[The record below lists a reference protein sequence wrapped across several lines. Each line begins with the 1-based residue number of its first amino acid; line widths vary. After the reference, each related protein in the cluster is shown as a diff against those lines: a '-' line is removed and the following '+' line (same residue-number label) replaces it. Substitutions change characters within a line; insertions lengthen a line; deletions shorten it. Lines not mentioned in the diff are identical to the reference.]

1 MLEAYISWVI
11 ENPILSAMIQ
21 FGLLGTLGEVISFS
35 LKNKKLSIPCS
46 LLQLVFK
53 IFAWAILGVI
63 IKVGF
68 TGMKG
73 FILALIEYRLLPT
86 AFNTGFLWA
95 FSVSVITNILFGPQ
109 MMAFHRL
116 EDNLIM
122 RQKGFDGIG
131 TAWKTLIWFWIPAHT
146 ITFLLP
152 AQFQIGL
159 AALWSIVLGI
169 IMGATKQVK
178 SEV

>member
-1 MLEAYISWVI
+1 MLNAYASWVTQ
-11 ENPILSAMIQ
+11 NPILSAMIQ
-21 FGLLGTLGEVISFS
+21 FGILGTVGEVISS
-35 LKNKKLSIPCS
+35 SIKNKRLSKPCS
-46 LLQLVFK
+46 WLQLVLK
-53 IFAWAILGVI
+53 ILAWAVLGVI

-73 FILALIEYRLLPT
+73 FIYALIEHGLLPIS
-86 AFNTGFLWA
+86 FNKGFLWA
-95 FSVSVITNILFGPQ
+95 FSVSVITNVLFGPQ

-122 RQKGFDGIG
+122 QQKGFQGIL

-152 AQFQIGL
+152 AEYQVGL

-169 IMGATKQVK
+169 IMGATKK
-178 SEV
+178 NRAEP